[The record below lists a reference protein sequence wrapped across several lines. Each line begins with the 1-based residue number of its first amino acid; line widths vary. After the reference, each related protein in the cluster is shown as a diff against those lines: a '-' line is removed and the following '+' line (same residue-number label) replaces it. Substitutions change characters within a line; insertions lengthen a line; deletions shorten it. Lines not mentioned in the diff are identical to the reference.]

1 MKQQIAEQKQQNQ
14 AVQAA
19 LAMLSRKSELVAQH

>member
-14 AVQAA
+14 AVQSA